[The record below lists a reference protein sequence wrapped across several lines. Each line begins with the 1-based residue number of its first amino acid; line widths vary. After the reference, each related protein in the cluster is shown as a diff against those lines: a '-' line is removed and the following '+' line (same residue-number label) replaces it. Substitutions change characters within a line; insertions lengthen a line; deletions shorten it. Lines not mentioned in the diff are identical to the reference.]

1 MECRERRVRRVNL
14 EGKKPEEGEQ
24 QQRLPVFL
32 LAGEGERSNS
42 GNGGMMK
49 WWKDERAERGSGS
62 I

>member
-1 MECRERRVRRVNL
+1 MNL